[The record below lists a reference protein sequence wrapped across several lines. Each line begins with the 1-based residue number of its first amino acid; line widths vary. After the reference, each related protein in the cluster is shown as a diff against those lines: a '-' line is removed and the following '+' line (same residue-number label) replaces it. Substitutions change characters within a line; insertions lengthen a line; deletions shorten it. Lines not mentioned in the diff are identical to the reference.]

1 MSDPQNKR
9 KSSRYARQDSLMAQV
24 TATIQTA
31 AADKMTW
38 PGKTLDISKR
48 GLRIMGNNSL
58 PIGAIVDLWV
68 EIAGMKGKFYLNSE
82 VRWSVV
88 DDRLGYIM
96 GVELREGLGSDI
108 GHWERLF
115 EKKPSTRMQR
125 QTNDAWGNAI

>member
-1 MSDPQNKR
+1 MSNPQNKR
-9 KSSRYARQDSLMAQV
+9 KTSRYARQDSLMAQV
-24 TATIQTA
+24 TATIQSVTSE
-31 AADKMTW
+31 KMTW

-48 GLRIMGNNSL
+48 GLRIMGKNSL

-68 EIAGMKGKFYLNSE
+68 EVAGLKGKFYLNSE

-125 QTNDAWGNAI
+125 QTNDAWGNAF